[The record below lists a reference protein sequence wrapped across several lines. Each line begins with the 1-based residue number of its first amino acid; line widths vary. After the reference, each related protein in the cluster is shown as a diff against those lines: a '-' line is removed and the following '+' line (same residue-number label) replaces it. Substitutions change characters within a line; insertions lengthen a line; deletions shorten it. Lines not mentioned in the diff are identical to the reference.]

1 MRKLIIFS
9 KRLTY
14 IKNNIDSFVVQVIE
28 RNKKDIEFWQK
39 EQMAHGENSQGSDIG
54 YLQQVDYAL
63 QKISNGGRA
72 AFGVVDL
79 KNKGDFYDSIYA
91 KVERTFIEID
101 AKDKKKPKLQKK
113 YGQDIFG
120 LNQFYLKKYT
130 HQLTEK
136 VIFSINNYLSN
147 NVKP

>member
-14 IKNNIDSFVVQVIE
+14 IKNNIDSFVIQVIE

-54 YLQQVDYAL
+54 YLQQIDYAL

-72 AFGVVDL
+72 AFGIVDL
-79 KNKGDFYDSIYA
+79 KNKGDFYY
-91 KVERTFIEID
+91 ER
-101 AKDKKKPKLQKK
+101 
-113 YGQDIFG
+113 Y
-120 LNQFYLKKYT
+120 
-130 HQLTEK
+130 
-136 VIFSINNYLSN
+136 
-147 NVKP
+147 